1 MVDYSKAQTSKAAKE
16 AFDSTIDS
24 LIKAIQAIKGE
35 NDVEWEVVEE
45 YRKGRAA
52 IIEDVIPIL
61 KAHNIKLEK
70 PLSRCNHEELMAEL
84 RQAAEQLPYEAR
96 EEVEVAMV
104 RIDGRYTQI
113 VEQTKK
119 LEAIS
124 AKLAKF
130 HLPEKDYDQEVV
142 ISFEELKKAHET
154 KKEEAPKATPMP
166 TRESR
171 IVKNDPDLEEVV
183 NVSKANE
190 ELISSFND
198 LVEAEKAEQVE
209 IEETEEIEE
218 KTPMILEEGDILSI
232 EEDETEIN
240 FDDAFDSL
248 FEDEKTSDDASLMEE
263 FLEGK
268 EQELEKEEEV
278 SPEEVDYQTYE
289 LKSDQTLAEIVDY
302 VYDGKLS
309 WYDIYR
315 YGNNQGMIDRK
326 CAESNMDPEDA
337 AYTAGALTGI
347 DIEYPKNFVTY
358 ESIRKDRTQED
369 QEEKGYARAA

>member
-84 RQAAEQLPYEAR
+84 RQAADQLPYEAR

-130 HLPEKDYDQEVV
+130 HLPEKDYEQEVV
-142 ISFEELKKAHET
+142 ISYADLKKAHEAK
-154 KKEEAPKATPMP
+154 KKEAPTETAMP

-171 IVKNDPDLEEVV
+171 MAKNDPDLEEVAS
-183 NVSKANE
+183 VSKADQ
-190 ELISSFND
+190 ELISSFED
-198 LVEAEKAEQVE
+198 LVEAEKAEQEKIEATEVVE
-209 IEETEEIEE
+209 EQM
-218 KTPMILEEGDILSI
+218 PMIIEEGDILAI
-232 EEDETEIN
+232 EEPEETEVN

-248 FEDEKTSDDASLMEE
+248 FAEESDDASLMEE

-278 SPEEVDYQTYE
+278 SPEEADFQTYE

-337 AYTAGALTGI
+337 AYTAGALSGI

-358 ESIRKDRTQED
+358 ESIRKDRHKDE
-369 QEEKGYARAA
+369 QEEKGFAKAA

>member
-16 AFDSTIDS
+16 SFDRTIED

-142 ISFEELKKAHET
+142 ISFEDLKKAHEA
-154 KKEEAPKATPMP
+154 KKEEVLKATAMP

-171 IVKNDPDLEEVV
+171 MAKKDPDLEEVASI
-183 NVSKANE
+183 SKADE
-190 ELISSFND
+190 ELINSLED
-198 LVEAEKAEQVE
+198 LVAEEKAEQVE
-209 IEETEEIEE
+209 IVEVEE
-218 KTPMILEEGDILSI
+218 KTPMII
-232 EEDETEIN
+232 EESDIFAIEEETEIDFN
-240 FDDAFDSL
+240 NAFDSL
-248 FEDEKTSDDASLMEE
+248 FEEEADDASLMEE
-263 FLEGK
+263 YLEGK
-268 EQELEKEEEV
+268 EQELETEEEEV
-278 SPEEVDYQTYE
+278 SQEEADYQTYE

-358 ESIRKDRTQED
+358 ESIRKDRTQEE
-369 QEEKGYARAA
+369 QEEKGFAKAA